1 MRLRTGYTPPLLDS
15 SEGKAEAEAA
25 DNFESVDLGDVDELL

>member
-1 MRLRTGYTPPLLDS
+1 MLDS